1 MSDDERRERNTV
13 KDLKRQKD
21 RGDIFEDD
29 LEEIPYYMRDRV
41 AYLINQKV
49 EKRVQA
55 HMAQFREEVM
65 RELEDQRLQ
74 NQSHIAHYMQPQ
86 HYAKGHPWYGRPYGG
101 PYGYNNGYYGGYGHP
116 GYGYGYP
123 GYPRTAQSKSPVRS
137 KRFDTV
143 GGPL

>member
-1 MSDDERRERNTV
+1 MSGENEIRT
-13 KDLKRQKD
+13 LKTQKD
-21 RGDIFEDD
+21 KGAHFEQD

-55 HMAQFREEVM
+55 HMSQFREEVM

-86 HYAKGHPWYGRPYGG
+86 HYAKGHVPPYYGARGGYPYGAH
-101 PYGYNNGYYGGYGHP
+101 PNGYYGHGYPGYGYGHP
-116 GYGYGYP
+116 GYGYGHP
-123 GYPRTAQSKSPVRS
+123 GYVAAARK
-137 KRFDTV
+137 
-143 GGPL
+143 